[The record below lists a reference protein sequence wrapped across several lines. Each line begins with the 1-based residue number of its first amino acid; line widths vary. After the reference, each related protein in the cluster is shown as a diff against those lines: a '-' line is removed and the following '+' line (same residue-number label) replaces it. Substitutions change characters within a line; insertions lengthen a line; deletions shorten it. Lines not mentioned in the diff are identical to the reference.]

1 MEYFAANLIS
11 PVKSAILMYFIY
23 RGLLHGTQSLGIL
36 DRSNFTLYVLLGT
49 TCHSLFMACV
59 YIFRSRMVTEK
70 WWQTVTAT
78 LISPAT
84 TLELIA
90 GFMVG
95 SGALNLVISFSIFG
109 LLALF
114 FPVTLPAFLTSVLI
128 LFILAL
134 LGFGV
139 GLLGATVALC
149 WEGKSFLLDYGIQ
162 ALIFLS
168 CFYYPIE
175 TLPHPIHGF
184 IKLLP
189 TYHASQLIQQLFL
202 VGSSSQS
209 QTVLSFTYVTI
220 SSIIILLLPA
230 FFFNYSVKRYGI
242 VGY

>member
-23 RGLLHGTQSLGIL
+23 SGLLQGTQSLGLL
-36 DRSNFTLYVLLGT
+36 DRSNFKLYVILGT
-49 TCHSLFMACV
+49 TCHSLFMASV
-59 YIFRSRMVTEK
+59 YIFRSKMVTEK

-95 SGALNLVISFSIFG
+95 SGALNLAISFSVFG
-109 LLALF
+109 VLTLF
-114 FPVTLPAFLTSVLI
+114 FPITLSMFLTSVLI

-134 LGFGV
+134 FGFGV

-149 WEGKSFLLDYGIQ
+149 WEGKSFLFDYGIQ

-175 TLPHPIHGF
+175 TLPRSIHGF
-184 IKLLP
+184 IQLLP

-202 VGSSSQS
+202 VGSSYQS

-220 SSIIILLLPA
+220 SGIVVLILPA
-230 FFFNYSVKRYGI
+230 FFFNYSVKKYGI